1 MVPHSVPRMVLMRHG
16 SYLVVTGS
24 SSEDKI
30 QANHWFS
37 GALLLLLTGI
47 TVGCGAASQSG
58 NTANSQIALAVSAPQ
73 AKVGVAYNVVPS
85 VSGGAAPYIFTL
97 VGNPPPGITVNQR
110 TGSITGVPT
119 IAGDYSFTLSVSDPP
134 RPDHGASTVTISVAS
149 ASSQNNQRPSIKIS
163 PETTTLVSQA
173 EQQFSASVTGTSN
186 TAVTWTAS
194 AGTIDSTGKFTAPEV
209 TSNTAVTITAVS
221 QTEGSLHTTAA
232 AVVTP
237 PTPLAITTTALIEA
251 NIGSSYNTSLSATG
265 GAPPYSWMVA
275 AGTLPS
281 GIQMQTASGILS
293 GTTSVSG
300 SYSFTAKVTDSAGKT
315 STRALTLPVSSASQS
330 GFDGPAELPRVYI
343 QTAMAD
349 TPAPGNTIAVNTGG
363 NLQSALN
370 SANCGD
376 TITLQAGA
384 TFSGVFTFPAKN
396 CDDGHWVMVRTSA
409 SDSTLPAE
417 GSRLTPCYG
426 GVSSLPG
433 RPALNCASTTNVLA
447 KLLMPSGGNTGPIV
461 FAAGANHYRLIGL
474 EITRAAGTGIVY
486 ALAAL
491 TAPGGTASNL
501 ILDRVW
507 LHGTTQDETKKGFE
521 LGGMSYASAIDS
533 TFTDIHCTA
542 VSGACTDAAAVG
554 GGSGNPLG
562 PFKIVDNFL
571 EASGENI
578 LFGGAAS
585 TTTPADIQI
594 SQNHFFKPLIWM
606 QGQPGFVGGADG
618 HPFIVKNLFE
628 LKNAQRVLLE
638 ANIMEYSWGGF
649 SQTGFA
655 ILLTPVNQPNST
667 GANLCAV
674 CQVTDVTIRYNTI
687 SHVGGGLQI
696 ATVLSEPGQF
706 PALDGQRYSI
716 HDITIDD
723 INPTVYSGNGRFA
736 EIFSQASNPLIQNLS
751 INHVTAFASGL
762 LSVSGPTSPQMAN
775 FTFTN
780 SIFSVGIYP
789 IWSANG
795 KSTDCARYDVP
806 LKTFNDCFTSSAFS
820 NNALIGA
827 TSSFPPSSW
836 PSGNFFPTTAS
847 ALQFAS
853 YNQGIGGNYQ
863 LSSSS
868 PYHNAGTDG
877 KDLGADVST
886 ILSETAGV
894 Y

>member
-1 MVPHSVPRMVLMRHG
+1 MRHG
-16 SYLVVTGS
+16 SYLGFTGRLS
-24 SSEDKI
+24 NETI
-30 QANHWFS
+30 QATNWLS
-37 GALLLLLTGI
+37 VALLLFLAGI
-47 TVGCGAASQSG
+47 TVGCGAASQTS
-58 NTANSQIALAVSAPQ
+58 NTANSQIALSVSAPQ

-85 VSGGAAPYIFTL
+85 VSGGTAPYIFTL

-134 RPDHGASTVTISVAS
+134 RLDHGASPVTIAVAS
-149 ASSQNNQRPSIKIS
+149 ASSQNNQRPGIKIS

-194 AGTIDSTGKFTAPEV
+194 AGTISSTGKFTAPEV
-209 TSNTAVTITAVS
+209 TSNTTVTITAVS
-221 QTEGSLHTTAA
+221 QTDGSLQTTAA

-251 NIGSSYNTSLSATG
+251 NIGSSYNVSLSAAG
-265 GAPPYSWMVA
+265 GTPPYSWIVA

-281 GIQMQTASGILS
+281 GIQLQTASGVLS

-300 SYSFTAKVTDSAGKT
+300 SYSFTAKVTDAAGNN
-315 STRALTLPVSSASQS
+315 STRALMLPVSSVSQS
-330 GFDGPAELPRVYI
+330 GFDGPAELPRVYL

-349 TPAPGNTIAVNTGG
+349 TPAPGNTITVNSGG
-363 NLQSALN
+363 NLQTALN

-384 TFSGVFTFPAKN
+384 TFSGVFTFPAKS
-396 CDDGHWVMVRTSA
+396 CDDGHWVIVRTSA
-409 SDSTLPAE
+409 SDSALPPE

-426 GVSSLPG
+426 GVASLPG
-433 RPALNCASTTNVLA
+433 RPALNCTSTANVLA
-447 KLLMPSGGNTGPIV
+447 KLLMPAGGNGPV
-461 FAAGANHYRLIGL
+461 LFAAGANHYRLIGL
-474 EITRAAGTGIVY
+474 EITRAVGTGIVY
-486 ALAAL
+486 ALASL

-507 LHGTTQDETKKGFE
+507 LHGTAQDETKKGFE

-533 TFTDIHCTA
+533 SFTDIHCIAIT
-542 VSGACTDAAAVG
+542 GACTDASAVG

-562 PFKIVDNFL
+562 PFKIVGNFL
-571 EASGENI
+571 ESSGENI

-594 SQNHFFKPLIWM
+594 TQNHFFKPLTWM
-606 QGQPGFVGGADG
+606 KGQPGYVGGADG
-618 HPFIVKNLFE
+618 NPFIVKNLFE

-649 SQTGFA
+649 SQDGFA
-655 ILLTPVNQPNST
+655 ILLTPVNQPSST
-667 GANLCAV
+667 GANLCPV
-674 CQVTDVTIRYNTI
+674 CQVTDVTIRYNAI
-687 SHVGGGLQI
+687 SHVGAGLQI
-696 ATVLSEPGQF
+696 ANALSEAGEF
-706 PALDGQRYSI
+706 PVLDGERYSI

-723 INPTVYSGNGRFA
+723 INSVTYTGNGRFA
-736 EIFSQASNPLIQNLS
+736 QISTQAPNPVLQNLS
-751 INHVTAFASGL
+751 INHVTAFGSGL
-762 LSVSGPTSPQMAN
+762 LSVSGATSPQMAN

-780 SIFSVGIYP
+780 SIFSVGTYP

-847 ALQFAS
+847 VLQFAS
-853 YNQGIGGNYQ
+853 YNKGIGGNYQ